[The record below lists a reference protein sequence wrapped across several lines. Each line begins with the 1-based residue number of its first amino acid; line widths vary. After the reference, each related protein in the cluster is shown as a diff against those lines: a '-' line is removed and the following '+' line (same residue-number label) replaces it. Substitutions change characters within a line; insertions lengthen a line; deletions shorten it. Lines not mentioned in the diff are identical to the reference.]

1 PSPSFSPSLPP
12 SSGILASSVRALV
25 SLEGAGQRSHSRY
38 LKGNQPDRPPRF
50 IKRQMQ
56 GRGQSGRVSPWR
68 LEAKAVE
75 ICGSMLSLCR
85 GAQSSD

>member
-1 PSPSFSPSLPP
+1 MRRFWRVEKNAFSSTPPGTLLQKKKKNKQKTKNNNLLFKSLTL
-12 SSGILASSVRALV
+12 GVCW
-25 SLEGAGQRSHSRY
+25 
-38 LKGNQPDRPPRF
+38 
-50 IKRQMQ
+50 KRQMQ